1 MITIKDPQA
10 KERNLKITETFYH
23 ETITR
28 TIILVP
34 CCYLQTTTIIILN
47 PTGTIP
53 KYMESLK
60 SILTIKNVSSNI
72 PVSVDGIT
80 ISNPKAV
87 SNVFNK
93 YFSFFN

>member
-23 ETITR
+23 ETIIR

-34 CCYLQTTTIIILN
+34 WCNLQTTTIVILN

-53 KYMESLK
+53 KYMERFK
-60 SILTIKNVSSNI
+60 IY
-72 PVSVDGIT
+72 
-80 ISNPKAV
+80 
-87 SNVFNK
+87 FND
-93 YFSFFN
+93 